1 MKFEIDWNR
10 HSDDKTL
17 EELGAKLI
25 DESDFSYY
33 EIELNSLEEM
43 EALHRLVFEKTKKY
57 YSFVV
62 DFDRPTIYLD
72 KDV

>member
-1 MKFEIDWNR
+1 MKFELGFN
-10 HSDDKTL
+10 KFL
-17 EELGAKLI
+17 EEIGAKMTYS
-25 DESDFSYY
+25 EEENYY

-43 EALHRLVFEKTKKY
+43 EALHRLVHEKTKKY

>member
-43 EALHRLVFEKTKKY
+43 ENLHKLVFEKTKKY
-57 YSFVV
+57 YSLVI